1 MMPMTKNQEPII
13 KIQEICKHFP
23 GVQALDR
30 VSVDIYPGEVHAIIG
45 ENGAGKS
52 TLMNILAGEVLPDSG
67 KIIYMGEERQIANP
81 FVSQQMG
88 ISVVYQEIALCPN
101 LNAVENINLNLV
113 SAQSSF
119 SFVKRHQLRKSAQ
132 EVMSRLGMHNIS
144 YTTPVG
150 KFTIAQQQLVEIA
163 KALSIDAKVLI
174 LDEPNSA
181 LTHEETDHLFKVL
194 RQLIEAGVAIIYIS
208 HRLEEVLTISDKIT
222 ILRDG
227 CLVDTID
234 TDEASIDGLISL
246 MVGREVHSLFERV
259 EGSAAQKEVVF
270 ELDHLDSGSIIS
282 NLKFSVHAGEIVGV
296 AGLPDS
302 GKDELIEC
310 LYGLQDYSGSLMV
323 NGEKVK
329 ITSPTAAIQCGL
341 SFIPADRRG
350 SGSILVLNVQDN
362 IIASS
367 LKDVNRFGVIQ
378 PKSSQKLAQDYVAKL
393 DIRLSNL
400 KQKMGTL
407 SGGNQQKAILA
418 RGLATRPAILLL
430 HEPTRGIDVG
440 AKADIYAILHNL
452 AREGVGILIVSS
464 ELPELIGQCDRI
476 LVMHQGRLTGEF
488 TSEQANEP
496 AILACAMG
504 QAEHFVVQPQ
514 G

>member
-1 MMPMTKNQEPII
+1 
-13 KIQEICKHFP
+13 
-23 GVQALDR
+23 
-30 VSVDIYPGEVHAIIG
+30 
-45 ENGAGKS
+45 
-52 TLMNILAGEVLPDSG
+52 
-67 KIIYMGEERQIANP
+67 
-81 FVSQQMG
+81 MG

-101 LNAVENINLNLV
+101 LDAADNINLSSV

-119 SFVKRHQLRKSAQ
+119 SFVKRHQLRKAAQ

-181 LTHEETDHLFKVL
+181 LTPEETDHLFKVL
-194 RQLIEAGVAIIYIS
+194 RQLKEAGVAIIYIS
-208 HRLEEVLTISDKIT
+208 HRLEEVLTISDKISV
-222 ILRDG
+222 LRDG
-227 CLVDTID
+227 CLVDTIGIE
-234 TDEASIDGLISL
+234 EASINRLISM
-246 MVGREVHSLFERV
+246 MVGREVQSLFNRV
-259 EGSAAQKEVVF
+259 EGSASKEEVVF
-270 ELDHLDSGSIIS
+270 ELDHLYSGSIIS
-282 NLKFSVHAGEIVGV
+282 DLRFSVHAGEIVGV

-310 LYGLQDYSGSLMV
+310 LYGLKDYVVSLKV
-323 NGEKVK
+323 NGKKVS

-341 SFIPADRRG
+341 SFVPADRRG
-350 SGSILVLNVQDN
+350 SGSILVLSVQDN

-378 PKSSQKLAQDYVAKL
+378 PKISQKLAHDYVSKL

-418 RGLATRPAILLL
+418 RGLATHPAILLL
-430 HEPTRGIDVG
+430 HEPTRGIDIG
-440 AKADIYAILHNL
+440 AKADIYAILHDL

-476 LVMHQGRLTGEF
+476 LVMYQGRLTGEF
-488 TSEQANEP
+488 TNDQANEP

-504 QAEHFVVQPQ
+504 QAEHFVTQ
-514 G
+514 